1 MAAPR
6 LLRALPSLVVG
17 ALVVAAAAAQ
27 SGPGSPLRRLLP
39 APGGTF
45 ASPAASAGGS
55 ATRRDGAA
63 PAAANATTC
72 LVITPTATTGR
83 PPLATVWQPDA
94 VTATASGLSF
104 TLLSGSGAPATFTA
118 ELAFFD
124 PNSTDPRLSS
134 YPLHRSTLTAS
145 GSGLETFACPIDRP
159 IVIRS
164 LEGSPVTTTAA
175 LALRSD
181 WPDPVED
188 AYEPNGPARFRPAMY
203 DAGPLG
209 IVPLP
214 GPNPVL
220 AHEVC
225 GEMDAGDGL
234 HVVRQLIASTTTRTA
249 DLEMVQTFETA
260 VTATAEWIELAV
272 AAPPGSSAPLDVRI
286 FELGGT
292 VPLPDPL
299 PTTATAAVMEGVTL
313 SPPVWGATVPLAEAA
328 RLEPGRRYALAI
340 VCDGT
345 WSFGAAEAPDGA
357 AYEGGELWTRNGSS
371 GPFTL
376 DSDRDLSFRV
386 IGRPVTQT
394 AEPEWP
400 VCDGV
405 LSRSSTLTAS
415 MPLPND
421 RVVVQ
426 PLTIKGD
433 DFGIGSVSLL
443 VGGPITVPAEPD
455 LGFALAPFGAPPAPN
470 QIALR
475 SASPVSPCA
484 CPVVG
489 PRELLFTTPLVTTP
503 LEGVAQGAGQQLVM
517 ALRGRTST
525 LTADVGYDEAS
536 SLPIPPALY
545 RDPGMAW
552 LPLPGPHPVV
562 AHQVCPATPTAA
574 GPWRVAQQLLQS
586 DGVFPGTATATL
598 LQSFRVP
605 STVQVSWAELGM
617 RFGGSPTHTA
627 VPVRLLAPGPSTQT
641 VEPEDGFDLGAM
653 LVPITIT
660 ANPIG
665 SVPIPA
671 LHASSPLP
679 AFVTLTAGVDYWIGV
694 TTTAEL
700 DYAYAE
706 ASPYTEGRLF
716 RSPSPG
722 ALPVEETDRDL
733 AFRLI
738 GVPRE
743 LMAGPATPTCN
754 GCASRAFEAVTV
766 TADFHGATFTAR
778 SFGQVLPITTTP
790 ILESVQ
796 LPLGADGGAVTITA
810 DLRFTETDA
819 LGRVRPRDDSYPL
832 HSVTITASA
841 GDMRW
846 GQAFF
851 DRPLVMRGWGGGTPT
866 GTAEVGIL
874 VHAPDAG
881 AKGRAKLALGDEAVC
896 TCTALLER
904 SGSGGGGGGGWS
916 PMPGLAMGHVLHGVT
931 TTADLDLYE
940 MTGELNVH
948 GVTITAMD
956 VVQSFRVPTPTR
968 VEWLELAVP
977 AGQAESPPFEVS
989 IVDPAGL
996 AVPPAGPLGVT
1007 TTAEP
1012 LGFSES
1018 MRHGGTWAPTERF
1031 SAPPVL
1037 QPGRDYWLVARVPA
1051 EWSLA
1056 RAVTAT
1062 ATHGPRLYTRPPG
1075 DGDWTEEPAGALSFR
1090 VIGAETNPVDVPVA
1104 ANPRGLRLSAS
1115 PQPFRHELSLRWL
1128 GGGGRMT
1135 IEIFDERGRRVREV
1149 RDAGAAVYGAWT
1161 WRGEDDSGRRVGAGV
1176 YFVRATP
1183 GAGPAVRQ
1191 RVVFLR

>member
-1 MAAPR
+1 MAAAR

-45 ASPAASAGGS
+45 ARTAASAGEG
-55 ATRRDGAA
+55 APRRDGAA

-72 LVITPTATTGR
+72 RAVTPTATTGR

-104 TLLSGSGAPATFTA
+104 TLFSGSGAPATFTA

-124 PNSTDPRLSS
+124 PNSPDPRLSS

-164 LEGSPVTTTAA
+164 LEGSPVSTTAA

-181 WPDPVED
+181 SPDPVED
-188 AYEPNGPARFRPAMY
+188 AYEPNGPADHRPAMY
-203 DAGPLG
+203 EAGALG
-209 IVPLP
+209 FVPLP
-214 GPNPVL
+214 GPRPVL

-234 HVVRQLIASTTTRTA
+234 YVVRQVVGSNVTVPAM
-249 DLEMVQTFETA
+249 LEMVQTFSPP
-260 VTATAEWIELAV
+260 VTVTAEWIELAV
-272 AAPPGSSAPLDVRI
+272 ASPPGSTAPLDVRI
-286 FELGGT
+286 LDLGGAFE
-292 VPLPDPL
+292 PSPDPL
-299 PTTATAAVMEGVTL
+299 PATSTAAVMEGVTL
-313 SPPVWGATVPLAEAA
+313 SPPVWGATIPLAEAA

-340 VCDGT
+340 LSDGS
-345 WSFGAAEAPDGA
+345 WNFGAAEAPGGS
-357 AYEGGELWTRNGSS
+357 AYEGGELWTRGGTS
-371 GPFTL
+371 GPFAL
-376 DSDRDLSFRV
+376 DPGRDLSFRV
-386 IGRPVTQT
+386 IGRPSTQT
-394 AEPEWP
+394 ADHDWP
-400 VCDGV
+400 VCDN
-405 LSRSSTLTAS
+405 TLARAVTVTATF
-415 MPLPND
+415 PVPAE

-426 PLTIKGD
+426 PLTIKGN
-433 DFGIGSVSLL
+433 DFGIGSGSLRL
-443 VGGPITVPAEPD
+443 AGPSTQTADPD
-455 LGFALAPFGAPPAPN
+455 IEFALAPFGAPPAPN
-470 QIALR
+470 QIALL
-475 SASPVSPCA
+475 STSPVSPCA
-484 CPVVG
+484 TCPVED
-489 PRELLFTTPLVTTP
+489 PRDILFTTPLVTTALP
-503 LEGVAQGAGQQLVM
+503 GVAQGEGQQLVLVM
-517 ALRGRTST
+517 RGRTST
-525 LTADVGYDEAS
+525 VTAGVGYDEAS
-536 SLPIPPALY
+536 SLPIPPAIH
-545 RDPGMAW
+545 RDPGFPW
-552 LPLPGPHPVV
+552 TQLPGPNPVV
-562 AHQVCPATPTAA
+562 AHQFCPATPTAA

-586 DGVFPGTATATL
+586 DGLFPGTGTATL

-641 VEPEDGFDLGAM
+641 VEPDVEIGAM
-653 LVPITIT
+653 SVPITIT

-665 SVPIPA
+665 SVPVPA
-671 LHASSPLP
+671 MVASSRLP
-679 AFVTLTAGVDYWIGV
+679 SFVTLTAGVDYWIGV
-694 TTTAEL
+694 TTTAEV

-706 ASPYTEGRLF
+706 GSPYTDGRLF
-716 RSPSPG
+716 RRAAPG
-722 ALPVEETDRDL
+722 APLAEETDRDL

-754 GCASRAFEAVTV
+754 GCASRLFDAVTV
-766 TADFHGATFTAR
+766 TAGFQSPTFTAR
-778 SFGQVLPITTTP
+778 SFAQVLPITTTP
-790 ILESVQ
+790 ILESMQ

-810 DLRFTETDA
+810 DVRFTEADA
-819 LGRVRPRDDSYPL
+819 FGGVRPRDDSYPL
-832 HSVTITASA
+832 HNVTIRASA

-851 DRPLVMRGWGGGTPT
+851 DRPLVLRGWGGGTPT

-881 AKGRAKLALGDEAVC
+881 ANGRAKVALGDEAVC

-904 SGSGGGGGGGWS
+904 TGGGGGGWS

-977 AGQAESPPFEVS
+977 AGQAESPPFDVS

-996 AVPPAGPLGVT
+996 TAPPAGPLGVT

-1018 MRHGGTWAPTERF
+1018 MRHGETWAPTARF

-1037 QPGRDYWLVARVPA
+1037 QPGRDYWIVARVPA

-1062 ATHGPRLYTRPPG
+1062 ASFPGRLHTRPPG
-1075 DGDWTEEPAGALSFR
+1075 DGDWAEEPSGALSFR
-1090 VIGAETNPVDVPVA
+1090 VIGAATNPVDVPVA

-1128 GGGGRMT
+1128 GGSGRMT
-1135 IEIFDERGRRVREV
+1135 VEIFDERGRRVREV

-1183 GAGPAVRQ
+1183 GAGPAARQ